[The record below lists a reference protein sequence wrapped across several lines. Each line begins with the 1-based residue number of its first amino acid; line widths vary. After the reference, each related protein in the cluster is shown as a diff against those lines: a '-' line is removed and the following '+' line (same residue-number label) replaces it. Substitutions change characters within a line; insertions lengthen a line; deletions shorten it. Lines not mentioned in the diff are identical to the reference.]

1 MTNARLLPEA
11 ISMIEEGHTITL
23 PLRGFSMRPF
33 LEDGRDKALLGKA
46 GQLKVGDVVL
56 AEIRP
61 KTYVLHRIIAING
74 EHITLLGDG
83 NLPPEYCRCCNVH
96 AIALGFFRK
105 GRTHLDS
112 VNNRKWRCYS
122 RCWMALS
129 PLRRYLLWLYR
140 RYLQLS
146 SWRKKTEGRR
156 TEENTTKLNNNHHQ

>member
-1 MTNARLLPEA
+1 MTNARLLPEV

-83 NLPPEYCRCCNVH
+83 NLTPEYCRRCNVH

-146 SWRKKTEGRR
+146 SWRKKT
-156 TEENTTKLNNNHHQ
+156 

>member
-1 MTNARLLPEA
+1 MTNARLLPEV

-83 NLPPEYCRCCNVH
+83 NLTPEYCRCCNVH

-112 VNNRKWRCYS
+112 VNNRKWRC
-122 RCWMALS
+122 
-129 PLRRYLLWLYR
+129 
-140 RYLQLS
+140 
-146 SWRKKTEGRR
+146 
-156 TEENTTKLNNNHHQ
+156 

>member
-1 MTNARLLPEA
+1 MTNARLLPEV

-83 NLPPEYCRCCNVH
+83 NLTPEYCRCCNVH

-112 VNNRKWRCYS
+112 VNDRKWRCYS
-122 RCWMALS
+122 RCWMALR

-146 SWRKKTEGRR
+146 SWRKKA
-156 TEENTTKLNNNHHQ
+156 

>member
-1 MTNARLLPEA
+1 MTNARLLPEV

-46 GQLKVGDVVL
+46 EQLKVGDVVL

-83 NLPPEYCRCCNVH
+83 NLTPEYCRCCNVH

-146 SWRKKTEGRR
+146 SWRKKT
-156 TEENTTKLNNNHHQ
+156 